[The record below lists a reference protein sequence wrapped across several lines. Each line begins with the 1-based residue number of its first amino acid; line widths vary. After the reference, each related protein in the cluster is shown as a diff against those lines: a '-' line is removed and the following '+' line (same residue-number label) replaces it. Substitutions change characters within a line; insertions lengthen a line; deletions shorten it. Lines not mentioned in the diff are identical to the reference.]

1 MTLCFFLVAL
11 IYSSAGF
18 GGGSMYLALL
28 SWVSP
33 EHGVINKTNGL
44 ICNTAVTAQGSWQW
58 TKQYM
63 AVIIEGWPILLI
75 SALSCSTT
83 AYFFR
88 NEGVVQW
95 VMSLALILAGLAI
108 LIQDHVRPWHAP
120 IHHTVLLFISGL
132 IGILAGLTGIG
143 GGIYLSPILHLG
155 QWKEAKSIATLCS
168 ILILVN
174 STISLFILLFLT
186 GFDYHNIQW
195 SLPVAALIGGFIGS
209 RTGIRW
215 LSLKQI
221 KWITALILVA
231 VGSQFIWTAIR

>member
-1 MTLCFFLVAL
+1 MTLCFFLIAL

-58 TKQYM
+58 TKQYK

-108 LIQDHVRPWHAP
+108 LIKDHVRPRHAP

-132 IGILAGLTGIG
+132 IGIIAGLTGIG

-168 ILILVN
+168 MLILVN

-209 RTGIRW
+209 KTGIQW

>member
-1 MTLCFFLVAL
+1 MTLCFFLIAL

-95 VMSLALILAGLAI
+95 IMSLALILAGLAI
-108 LIQDHVRPWHAP
+108 LIQDHIRPWHAP
-120 IHHTVLLFISGL
+120 IHHMVLLFISGL

-155 QWKEAKSIATLCS
+155 QWKETKSIATLCS
-168 ILILVN
+168 MLILVN

-209 RTGIRW
+209 KTGIQW